1 MALQA
6 PDRVTHRRR
15 VSSCLV
21 SGEPP
26 WSHCEQLAGSG
37 ETSQP
42 TANMAL
48 LVRQDGLS

>member
-15 VSSCLV
+15 VPSCLV

-26 WSHCEQLAGSG
+26 
-37 ETSQP
+37 
-42 TANMAL
+42 
-48 LVRQDGLS
+48 LVSL